1 MTLEKQTGRK
11 KKIGC
16 LLIPG
21 MIAGIFILLVII
33 GAILIVGDPVEKV
46 DAAVILSGD
55 DGDRLEHALV
65 LSESDFFHKLVI
77 TNTSRT
83 TNARLRQEAISGG
96 FDRSDIYFTSSQVN
110 STYDEAKAVLE
121 LAQNKG
127 WQKLMVITDPFHSLR
142 TSTIFRD
149 VFRGSEIEIAVH
161 PVAGHWFR
169 ASTWFMTS
177 EGWRYTILEYTKLF
191 SYLIGIK

>member
-1 MTLEKQTGRK
+1 
-11 KKIGC
+11 
-16 LLIPG
+16 
-21 MIAGIFILLVII
+21 
-33 GAILIVGDPVEKV
+33 
-46 DAAVILSGD
+46 
-55 DGDRLEHALV
+55 V

-142 TSTIFRD
+142 TRTIFRD

-161 PVAGHWFR
+161 PVAGHWFG